1 MKDFLLTYIIVLIIL
16 FVFMFFG
23 GFVLFDFSGHFW
35 LACVS
40 VSFIAALVIYAFM
53 QQSEKIEELEKR
65 LADIENQMKGAE

>member
-1 MKDFLLTYIIVLIIL
+1 MKNFLLTFVIVLIIL
-16 FVFMFFG
+16 FVIMFFG

-40 VSFIAALVIYAFM
+40 VSFIAALVIYGLMRQA
-53 QQSEKIEELEKR
+53 EKIEELEKR